1 MRKLENLRKALELI
15 GDRAAYALQYKAG
28 NEAKQEEFFSEV
40 LKGIQA
46 TSELAIKGIEVA

>member
-1 MRKLENLRKALELI
+1 MLENLRKALALI
-15 GDRAAYALQYKAG
+15 ESRAANALQYQAG

-46 TSELAIKGIEVA
+46 TSELAVKGIEVS

>member
-1 MRKLENLRKALELI
+1 MRKLENLRKALKLI
-15 GDRAAYALQYKAG
+15 EGRAAYALQYQAG
-28 NEAKQEEFFSEV
+28 SEPKQEEFFSEV